1 MRIRTLDGKKV
12 VEINAVDSR
21 LKEACVA
28 ELAGDD
34 NLAWKRFHEAAQAD
48 RLLKLK
54 DRK

>member
-1 MRIRTLDGKKV
+1 MMKVRTLDGKRW

-34 NLAWKRFHEAAQAD
+34 NLAWKRLHEALQAEED
-48 RLLKLK
+48 LQ
-54 DRK
+54 